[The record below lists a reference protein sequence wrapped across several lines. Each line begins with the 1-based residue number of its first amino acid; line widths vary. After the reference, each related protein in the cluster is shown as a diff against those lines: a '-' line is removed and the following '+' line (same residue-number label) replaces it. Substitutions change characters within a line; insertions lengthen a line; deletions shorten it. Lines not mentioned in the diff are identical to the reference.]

1 MNSEELKNR
10 AESILSA
17 RANGVKLSDIAER
30 YGISPQ
36 RAHQIAKQ
44 ASGITRVR
52 TRDDMNGIESRNGK
66 TLPWSEDEFATVD
79 GRPAIYSREDD
90 VMLIRF
96 PGGGSATPEQL
107 ARAGVSFK
115 YPDKARGWQG

>member
-1 MNSEELKNR
+1 MRTARDAGLTHTPAARSARAGGARVVGRRSDKPKLENAVNSEELKNR

-44 ASGITRVR
+44 ASGINRVR
-52 TRDDMNGIESRNGK
+52 TRDDMNGIE
-66 TLPWSEDEFATVD
+66 
-79 GRPAIYSREDD
+79 
-90 VMLIRF
+90 
-96 PGGGSATPEQL
+96 
-107 ARAGVSFK
+107 
-115 YPDKARGWQG
+115 